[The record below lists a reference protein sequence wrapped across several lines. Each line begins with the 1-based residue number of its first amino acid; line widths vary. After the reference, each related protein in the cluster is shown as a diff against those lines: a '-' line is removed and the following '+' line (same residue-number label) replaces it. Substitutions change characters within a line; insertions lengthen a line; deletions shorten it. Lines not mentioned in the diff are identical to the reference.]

1 MRFVAEGPAIPDE
14 LLVARDDGRVIFFCG
29 AGVSRARTGL
39 PDFFGLA
46 EAVITELGVLSQSP
60 VHRILE
66 EARSIETRTGVAGLI
81 SADKLFGLLEQD
93 FSRKDIEAAVAKSLK
108 PKDGADTSAHR
119 ILVDLA
125 TVPSGNVQLVTTNFD
140 RLFNDCRAAMGS
152 ALFPNLP
159 DPARQGAMNGIVY
172 LHGRAT
178 LDYRGAEND
187 GFVLSS
193 ASFGKAYL
201 SDGWAANF
209 FKEILKRFVVVFV
222 GYTADDPP
230 VQYLLEALNSD
241 GGYLEGIY
249 AFQSGTE
256 DIAVRRWRHKGV
268 RAIPY
273 DPADGHKALW
283 DTLEAWAARANNID
297 GWYDAI
303 LRKARKGP
311 EKLTPHER
319 GQVAHIVGTAEGIR
333 RFGAVQ
339 ALPAEWL
346 GSFDPYIRYGKPG
359 TTGNGFRKSGPYVDP
374 FDLYGLD
381 SDDVPKK
388 IEQGNYHAKRD
399 VPKTAWSAFEPS
411 AEDRLAISGDV
422 LSSFRGQLSTLPVRL
437 PPRLDSLA
445 VWFGKISHTPAAIW
459 WAAKQ
464 LGLHPFLIEQVRWR
478 LKDQEDSVSDD
489 VRMAWSFLF
498 EAWQHDPHRSRRAAY
513 ELQKVKKARGWDRG
527 AIRQLSA
534 HARPYLTAQPSYSS
548 SPIPPVGK
556 HLRLRDLV
564 HVDVEYPDIATFN
577 DVPAELKTHILREC
591 RRNLEIA
598 VDLETEIGGYG
609 LHNISPII
617 PDDNPEMDRYSRSR
631 GLSRLLLSYVSMV
644 SSLIETDL
652 NSCRHEIDAWPTAD
666 DTIFARLRIWAL
678 GNKSLVP
685 GSDFLKV
692 LKKISREAFW
702 FSDHQRDLLLSLASR
717 WNDLD
722 LNQRKELERRLI
734 QGPKRW
740 QREKTQQYEERKNA
754 AIATRV
760 RWIATNTNGFTFD
773 ADTYVAQIR
782 LKAPR
787 WEPEWASS
795 AIESIEG
802 QSGSVRTD
810 TDIEVLNDVP
820 ASELLKEAKNASG
833 RSSFLVEKDP
843 FAGLANSRPLKSLAA
858 LKDAARKGD
867 FPAWA
872 WSRFLESAARKDDDP
887 VLVRLIAKRLVS
899 YPIEPMSQLI
909 RPIASW
915 FETVAE
921 KLAATDISMFD
932 KTLEFLI
939 STLRFAPEQARSS
952 VMRGD
957 EEPDWT
963 MEAINSPVGRIA
975 QAILNDPRKQGL
987 ERHQGLPAI
996 WRQHSEDL
1004 MSLAGDLHRHALVIF
1019 GHQTNWLFAVDPE
1032 WTTANVLSVLG
1043 EDDLSDEN
1051 ALWAGFFWAAR
1062 VPNTDLYVLLKPHL
1076 LRRAT
1081 QRRSVRRNY
1090 NEIVAG
1096 MLMAGWASFH
1106 PSGERLVRSEELRD
1120 LLTSTDDEL
1129 RSHVVWQLE
1138 RWSEEA
1144 TRAGSD
1150 PDQNWSKLLIPFLNE
1165 VWPKQKSVKSPLV
1178 SARLCDLA
1186 FSRRDDFVEV
1196 VDAILPLISKVEGDQ
1211 LSLPILTRSD
1221 KSVVDE
1227 NPAKTLELLYAVLPD
1242 NVRAWPYGAEG
1253 VLKRIQDAEPFL
1265 RTDIRLLELLRRV
1278 ELR

>member
-1 MRFVAEGPAIPDE
+1 MRFVAEGPSIPDE

-46 EAVITELGVLSQSP
+46 EAVIAELGVSSQSP

-66 EARSIETRTGVAGLI
+66 EARNIETRTGVAGLI

-108 PKDGADTSAHR
+108 PKNGADTSAHR

-125 TVPSGNVQLVTTNFD
+125 TAPNGNVQLVTTNFD
-140 RLFNDCRAAMGS
+140 RLFNDCRAAIS
-152 ALFPNLP
+152 STLFPNLP
-159 DPARQGAMNGIVY
+159 DPARQGAINGIIY

-241 GGYLEGIY
+241 GGYLEGVY

-256 DIAVRRWRHKGV
+256 DAAIRRWRHKGV

-273 DPADGHKALW
+273 DPAESHKALW
-283 DTLEAWAARANNID
+283 DTLEAWAARANDID
-297 GWYDAI
+297 GWYSAI
-303 LRKARKGP
+303 LRKAQKGP
-311 EKLTPHER
+311 DKLAPHER
-319 GQVAHIVGTAEGIR
+319 GQVAHVVGTVEGIR
-333 RFGAVQ
+333 RFAAVQ
-339 ALPAEWL
+339 SLPAEWL
-346 GSFDPYIRYGKPG
+346 CSFDPSIRYGKPG
-359 TTGNGFRKSGPYVDP
+359 TTGNSYRKSGPYVDP

-381 SDDVPKK
+381 FDDVPKK
-388 IEQGNYHAKRD
+388 IEQGNFYAKRD

-411 AEDRLAISGDV
+411 AEDRLAVGGDAS
-422 LSSFRGQLSTLPVRL
+422 SSFRGQLSTLPVRL
-437 PPRLDSLA
+437 PPRLDVLA

-464 LGLHPFLIEQVRWR
+464 LGLHPSLIEEVRWR
-478 LKDQEDSVSDD
+478 LKDQESAAGDD
-489 VRMAWSFLF
+489 VRTAWSFLF

-513 ELQKVKKARGWDRG
+513 ELQEVKKARGWDRG
-527 AIRQLSA
+527 AIRQLSG
-534 HARPYLTAQPSYSS
+534 HARPYLTAKPSYSS

-556 HLRLRDLV
+556 HLRLRELV
-564 HVDVEYPDIATFN
+564 HVDVEYPDIAAFN
-577 DVPAELKTHILREC
+577 DVPAELKTHVLREC

-609 LHNISPII
+609 LNHISPII
-617 PDDNPEMDRYSRSR
+617 PDDDPEIDRYSRSR
-631 GLSRLLLSYVSMV
+631 GLSRLLHSYVSMLSGLTEV
-644 SSLIETDL
+644 
-652 NSCRHEIDAWPTAD
+652 NPNACRHEIDAWPTND
-666 DTIFARLRIWAL
+666 DTVFARLRIWAL

-685 GSDFLKV
+685 ESEFLP
-692 LKKISREAFW
+692 LLQKISRDAFW

-717 WNDLD
+717 WNALGIT
-722 LNQRKELERRLI
+722 QRKELERRLI

-740 QREKTQQYEERKNA
+740 RREKTQQYVERKNGE
-754 AIATRV
+754 IATRI
-760 RWIATNTNGFTFD
+760 RWIATNTTGFTFD
-773 ADTYVAQIR
+773 AETFVAKIR

-787 WEPEWASS
+787 WEPDWANS
-795 AIESIEG
+795 AVNSREG
-802 QSGSVRTD
+802 QSGTVRTD
-810 TDIEVLNDVP
+810 TDIEVLKDVP

-843 FAGLANSRPLKSLAA
+843 FAGLSNSRPLKSLAA
-858 LKDAARKGD
+858 LNDAAKKGD

-872 WSRFLESAARKDDDP
+872 WSRFLESSARKDDDP
-887 VLVRLIAKRLVS
+887 ALIRLIANRLVS
-899 YPIEPMSQLI
+899 YPIGPLSELI
-909 RPIASW
+909 RPISSW
-915 FETVAE
+915 FETVSE
-921 KLAATDISMFD
+921 TLAAADISLFD
-932 KTLEFLI
+932 KTFEHLI
-939 STLRFAPEQARSS
+939 SILRFAPEQAGSS
-952 VMRGD
+952 IVRGD

-975 QAILNDPRKQGL
+975 QAILADPRKEGL
-987 ERHQGLPAI
+987 DWHQGLPAI
-996 WRQHSEDL
+996 WRKHSADL
-1004 MSLAGDLHRHALVIF
+1004 ISLGGDLRRHALVIF
-1019 GHQTNWLFAVDPE
+1019 GHQTNWLFAVDPK
-1032 WTTANVLSVLG
+1032 WTQATVLNVLDGGDV
-1043 EDDLSDEN
+1043 SDQN
-1051 ALWAGFFWAAR
+1051 ALWAGFFWAAT
-1062 VPNTDLYVLLKPHL
+1062 VPNTDLYVQLKPHL

-1081 QRRSVRRNY
+1081 ERRSVRRNY
-1090 NEIVAG
+1090 NEIIAG
-1096 MLMAGWASFH
+1096 MLMAGWASFDS
-1106 PSGERLVRSEELRD
+1106 SGNRLVSSEELRD

-1129 RSHVVWQLE
+1129 RSHVIWQIE

-1144 TRAGSD
+1144 TKAGPD
-1150 PDQNWSKLLIPFLNE
+1150 PDQNWSRLLIPFLKE

-1186 FSRRDDFVEV
+1186 FSRRDDFEKV
-1196 VDAILPLISKVEGDQ
+1196 VDTILPLVSKVEGDQ
-1211 LSLPILTRSD
+1211 VFLPILTRSD

-1227 NPAKTLELLYAVLPD
+1227 NPGKTLELLYAVLPD
-1242 NVRAWPYGAEG
+1242 NVRAWPHGTEG
-1253 VLKRIQDAEPFL
+1253 VLKRIQDAEPLL
-1265 RTDIRLLELLRRV
+1265 RTDIRLLELLRRI